1 MNTLLETA
9 LDKLTEGVCL
19 IYGEKG
25 EQHAGARSSA
35 DGRYRYLLT
44 RQLGFGHGAV
54 MFLMLNPWTADAV
67 RNDRTIRRC
76 INFGKAG
83 GYGWL
88 YVCNLS
94 PFRSPDPR
102 HVVAAGTEPSDVWRE
117 NFTTILTTAR
127 RCNLVVASYGWQAD
141 TLPGVYDFEPGA
153 RLNREALIIAALKA
167 DGHDVQCLGVT
178 KEGHPKHPLYLKA
191 DTVPVPF
198 AWPRRHG
205 WKAL

>member
-9 LDKLTEGVCL
+9 LDKLTERVCL
-19 IYGEKG
+19 ISGEKG

-44 RQLGFGHGAV
+44 CQLAFGHGAV
-54 MFLMLNPWTADAV
+54 MFLMLCVTTAPSGGAS
-67 RNDRTIRRC
+67 ISGRR
-76 INFGKAG
+76 

-141 TLPGVYDFEPGA
+141 TLPGVYAFEPG
-153 RLNREALIIAALKA
+153 
-167 DGHDVQCLGVT
+167 GG
-178 KEGHPKHPLYLKA
+178 
-191 DTVPVPF
+191 
-198 AWPRRHG
+198 
-205 WKAL
+205 

>member
-1 MNTLLETA
+1 MNTLFKTA
-9 LDKLTEGVCL
+9 LDKLTEAVCL
-19 IYGEKG
+19 ICGEKG
-25 EQHAGARSSA
+25 EQHAGARLSP

-54 MFLMLNPWTADAV
+54 MFLMLNPSTADAV
-67 RNDRTIRRC
+67 RNHRTIRRC
-76 INFGKAG
+76 INFGKAW

-127 RCNLVVASYGWQAD
+127 RCNLVVAAYGWQAD
-141 TLPGVYDFEPGA
+141 GLPGVYDFEPG
-153 RLNREALIIAALKA
+153 
-167 DGHDVQCLGVT
+167 GG
-178 KEGHPKHPLYLKA
+178 
-191 DTVPVPF
+191 
-198 AWPRRHG
+198 
-205 WKAL
+205 